1 MNPANFPNVNGVMNA
16 GVKPPGQMQ
25 GIPRQD
31 FQHVLNSVAHALGTQ
46 GPFTGWRAEVS
57 VRDRTFK
64 VHQMI
69 TSLRLISPQIEVRNA
84 ASAAMS
90 FEQKAFK
97 EAATK
102 ADYEREFNDKLVH
115 IRDSRARQAAAMQGG
130 VMQQGHPTG
139 MAGVGQAPFPP
150 QMSQRM
156 QASPMAGQQQMQM
169 GMNDL
174 NQQAAMQQ
182 RQQQQQQQQQQPQA
196 MLQQQRP
203 QPRPG
208 GAAALNDELHTLSAP
223 EYENVCRIA
232 NQIAAKTSEE
242 DMNKIKANLANMS
255 QEQRVYLQKKSM
267 DPITYFFRC
276 QAMSHIRRVKRS
288 RMEMNRNNQN
298 NGVDAAN
305 ALMGDSMANS
315 QQQRQM
321 FQNMMMQQ
329 RNPSFSMGNQ
339 QNLDPSSFIG
349 NVENI
354 QGQQA
359 DGLRSQE
366 AGHLVVPASS
376 SQMNQQPFNATPN
389 MLPGGQQL
397 SQAHQVNM
405 NNAGISP
412 PFMAQQHLPNSQASL
427 PDRTQQAAQFQ
438 SQPSAQTQAQRIQA
452 AQKAQ
457 LAMSQANSHMQPMS
471 QSPAMPMINRPMAAP
486 GQMSPA
492 RVAAQVQTPARQAG
506 MGQPQPNGQPM
517 GAQQGMANRPQIPAH
532 LPPHIQEQLSRLS
545 NEQLTAFFMN
555 RGHMLRNNPML
566 TRANQQNMAMQQNI
580 PQVNP
585 GQQMVNGQMVN
596 PQSIRASLDLQQQ
609 LASMGGTQPP
619 NQMLSGQQMSVQQR
633 QQQQHQQ
640 QLRGLQLLRQHT
652 APGAELNAEQTA
664 QMDRMPYP
672 SAIFNNNPNVAA
684 AIPKD
689 VKSWGQLKRL
699 AATNPQALGGM
710 DLQKLSTFQK
720 YHFAQILKETSNRNL
735 QQQQSSQVPW
745 DAANLQGQPQQLLN
759 PQQFQPG
766 LQQPQ
771 ISVPQMR
778 PITQQELQVARQRLG
793 AQVQNLTDDQL
804 REALRQRHLRHQAA
818 QAMVNQ
824 QNQQSQAQSQP
835 PVSVPPTVP
844 HVKTEPQGQHQPPQQ
859 NIQTQ
864 MAKAQAAAAA
874 KPAKAP
880 ATKQTPPTS
889 KRKVPNE
896 ESAVTQVSPVQSST
910 QPAASQG
917 LPATAPPRPNM
928 QITREQLASMNPQQ
942 RAQFEAQLQ
951 MRRQQGQARGPVNRA
966 AAEDA
971 WNNLPESIRHL
982 YNELAKNAPADN
994 PVAVTDE
1001 QRATMNQQLRD
1012 CTDYLGRMDALVQ
1025 FINKIPGHEKNVRS
1039 LLGMRIQLMRQYK
1052 PGPDWTLNDHVTIT
1066 PEYLRGTTNYI
1077 KKLFH
1082 HMIARVNQQQSQA
1095 PGQRPGAS
1103 QPTNAQQSKQNMALN
1118 ASNLQQL
1125 QQQEEALQRARRAS
1139 SQTAASGASA
1149 IAPAPFGAPS
1159 PQGVPH
1165 AYGPGGIPPQ
1175 ELKLP
1180 PPKKRKQSH
1189 PSTTP
1194 VSGPSGLKAPPTK
1207 QAPTEAKP
1215 VIGAFKCSV
1224 PECQYHYQG
1233 FTTQND
1239 LDKHV
1244 EDSHKVEEPIEDAL
1258 EFALQSFSTLLQSEQ
1273 KADTQDLT
1281 NGFGFAVDVTP
1292 NKPGST
1298 PFPAKEVKTEGI
1310 TPAPGATPM
1319 GRVSSQMAAKP
1330 ASPASK
1336 VAGSS
1341 SMKPAPS
1348 RDGKPEPR
1356 KSAEQESASLAA
1368 STKDAWA
1375 DSKISLDTIRDG
1387 FDLDFDSA
1395 LGFGA
1400 MDEFLNVEMF
1410 NGTQNT
1416 PDSVETGVVTQT
1428 PKDVDM
1434 LKSEEVASKDS
1445 SVTESGWIPTDWYCL
1460 PGQFEDGILMNESC
1474 EDIDWEMV
1482 DFKDGTMNGDDNSM
1496 AIFAV

>member
-31 FQHVLNSVAHALGTQ
+31 FQQILNSVAHALGNQ

-57 VRDRTFK
+57 VRDRVFK

-97 EAATK
+97 EATTK
-102 ADYEREFNDKLVH
+102 ADYDREFNDKLVH

-130 VMQQGHPTG
+130 VMQQGPPTG
-139 MAGVGQAPFPP
+139 IAGVGQAPFPP
-150 QMSQRM
+150 QMSRTM
-156 QASPMAGQQQMQM
+156 QASPMTAQQQMQM
-169 GMNDL
+169 GMGDP

-182 RQQQQQQQQQQPQA
+182 RQQQQQQQQQPQA

-208 GAAALNDELHTLSAP
+208 GAAALNDELHTLSTP

-232 NQIAAKTSEE
+232 NQISQKTSQE
-242 DMNKIKANLANMS
+242 DMNKIRANLSNMS
-255 QEQRVYLQKKSM
+255 QEQRVYLQKKNI

-276 QAMSHIRRVKRS
+276 QAMGHIRRVKRS
-288 RMEMNRNNQN
+288 RMEMSRNNQN
-298 NGVDAAN
+298 NGVDPTN
-305 ALMGDSMANS
+305 ALMGDPMANP

-339 QNLDPSSFIG
+339 QTLDPSSFIG

-359 DGLRSQE
+359 DGFASQE
-366 AGHLVVPASS
+366 AGQLVVPASS

-397 SQAHQVNM
+397 GQSRQVNM

-412 PFMAQQHLPNSQASL
+412 PFMPQQHLPNSQSSL

-438 SQPSAQTQAQRIQA
+438 SQPQTQTQAQRLQA

-471 QSPAMPMINRPMAAP
+471 QSPAMPMLNRPMVAP
-486 GQMSPA
+486 GQISPA
-492 RVAAQVQTPARQAG
+492 QVAAQVQTPSRQPG
-506 MGQPQPNGQPM
+506 MGQHPPNGQPI
-517 GAQQGMANRPQIPAH
+517 GAQQGMSNRPPIPAH
-532 LPPHIQEQLSRLS
+532 LPPHIQEQLNRMT
-545 NEQLTAFFMN
+545 NEQLTAFFMS
-555 RGHMLRNNPML
+555 RGHMRNNPML
-566 TRANQQNMAMQQNI
+566 ARANAAQQNMAMQQNI
-580 PQVNP
+580 PQANP
-585 GQQMVNGQMVN
+585 GQQMVNGQLVN
-596 PQSIRASLDLQQQ
+596 PQSMRASLDLQQQ
-609 LASMGGTQPP
+609 LASMGGAQPP
-619 NQMLSGQQMSVQQR
+619 GQMIPGQQMSVQQR
-633 QQQQHQQ
+633 RQQQQQQQQQ

-652 APGAELNAEQTA
+652 AGNNELNPEQVG
-664 QMDRMPYP
+664 QMDRMPFP

-684 AIPKD
+684 SIPKD
-689 VKSWGQLKRL
+689 VKTWGQLKRL
-699 AATNPQALGGM
+699 VAANPQGLGGM

-720 YHFAQILKETSNRNL
+720 YHLAQILKETSNRNL
-735 QQQQSSQVPW
+735 EQNGQLPW
-745 DAANLQGQPQQLLN
+745 AAGNLQGQPPQLMN

-766 LQQPQ
+766 QQNPQ
-771 ISVPQMR
+771 HSMSQMR
-778 PITQQELQVARQRLG
+778 PITQQELQLTRQRLG
-793 AQVQNLTDDQL
+793 AQVQNLTDEQL
-804 REALRQRHLRHQAA
+804 REALRQRQMRAQAA
-818 QAMVNQ
+818 QAMQNQ
-824 QNQQSQAQSQP
+824 QNQQSQAQSQQ

-844 HVKTEPQGQHQPPQQ
+844 HVKQEQQGQPQMPQQ
-859 NIQTQ
+859 IAQSQ
-864 MAKAQAAAAA
+864 MAKAQAAASA
-874 KPAKAP
+874 KPTKAP

-896 ESAVTQVSPVQSST
+896 ESTAAQISPVQGST
-910 QPAASQG
+910 QPATSQG
-917 LPATAPPRPNM
+917 LPATAPSRPNM
-928 QITREQLASMNPQQ
+928 PITREQLASMNPQQ
-942 RAQFEAQLQ
+942 RAQIEAHI
-951 MRRQQGQARGPVNRA
+951 RRQQGQTRGAVNRA

-971 WNNLPESIRHL
+971 WNNLPEKIRHL
-982 YNELAKNAPADN
+982 YNELAKNAPSDN
-994 PVAVTDE
+994 PVNVTPE
-1001 QRATMNQQLRD
+1001 QQATMSQQLRD

-1025 FINKIPGHEKNVRS
+1025 FISKIPGHEKNVRS
-1039 LLGMRIQLMRQYK
+1039 LLGMRIQLMRQFK

-1066 PEYLRGTTNYI
+1066 PEYLTGTTTYI

-1082 HMIARVNQQQSQA
+1082 HMIARVNQQQNQA

-1103 QPTNAQQSKQNMALN
+1103 QPMNAQQSNQNMAPLN

-1149 IAPAPFGAPS
+1149 VAPAPFGAPS

-1189 PSTTP
+1189 LSTTP
-1194 VSGPSGLKAPPTK
+1194 VSGPSGPKAPASK

-1215 VIGAFKCSV
+1215 LVGAFKCSV
-1224 PECQYHYQG
+1224 PECQHHYQG
-1233 FTTQND
+1233 FASQGD

-1244 EDSHKVEEPIEDAL
+1244 EENHKVEEPIEDAL
-1258 EFALQSFSTLLQSEQ
+1258 EFALQSFSTLLQGEQ
-1273 KADTQDLT
+1273 NADSQGGTK
-1281 NGFGFAVDVTP
+1281 GFGFDIDMTP
-1292 NKPGST
+1292 NKSAAAAFSG
-1298 PFPAKEVKTEGI
+1298 KEVKTEAA
-1310 TPAPGATPM
+1310 TPAPGTTPM
-1319 GRVSSQMAAKP
+1319 GRVPSQMATKP

-1336 VAGSS
+1336 APGSS
-1341 SMKPAPS
+1341 SLKPTPS

-1356 KSAEQESASLAA
+1356 KSTEQESALMTAA
-1368 STKDAWA
+1368 TKDTWA
-1375 DSKISLDTIRDG
+1375 DSKISLDAIRDG
-1387 FDLDFDSA
+1387 FDLDFDNA

-1410 NGTQNT
+1410 NGTQDT

-1434 LKSEEVASKDS
+1434 LKSDDLASKDS
-1445 SVTESGWIPTDWYCL
+1445 SVTENGWIPTDWYCL

-1482 DFKDGTMNGDDNSM
+1482 DFKDGTMGGDDSGM
-1496 AIFAV
+1496 AIFAM